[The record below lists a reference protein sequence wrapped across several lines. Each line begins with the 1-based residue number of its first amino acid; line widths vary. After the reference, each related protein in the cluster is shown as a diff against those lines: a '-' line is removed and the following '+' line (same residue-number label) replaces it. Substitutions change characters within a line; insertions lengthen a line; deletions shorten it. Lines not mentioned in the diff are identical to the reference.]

1 MCFVTEGNA
10 MVFLFTV
17 HHNTVYNYQF
27 FILDPLAK
35 VGIPFF
41 AQGGF

>member
-1 MCFVTEGNA
+1 

-17 HHNTVYNYQF
+17 LHNTVCNYQI
-27 FILDPLAK
+27 FILEPLAK